1 MSNNG
6 VFKSLDPKKVINSVE
21 VLNEQIPITGS
32 IIAGTYGTF
41 PNEENV
47 KYFASTQDHV
57 DVYDYPHASSS
68 ANFLFSMTAGYASA
82 ASPTAHASA
91 SQKNNI
97 YRQFS
102 QQYVGYDTNQ
112 NPVEFNATGV
122 LNPTDAFPPKFDGC
136 IFINLSRV
144 IMKDEIKKGSFTLS
158 MGTASFS
165 YPFAEANG
173 DSALKTLSDAHVVEG
188 NEATYKTNSPMGD
201 YALLQLGTSTTVPPT
216 SSVGFLYYQ
225 AGLVVIAPTTLVFG
239 GELTSGTIGAG
250 SADSAGAK
258 AAQSPSEAILSASID
273 DIASGVR
280 RHINNI
286 QFNNATEL
294 NSTAYFLNAG
304 PNEFNY
310 SNNPSYVSGSEI
322 IVKNGKASNPSVTYI
337 TSAGLYSADGQLLAV
352 GKLSEPLKKTP
363 SNEVSLKMRID
374 Y

>member
-6 VFKSLDPKKVINSVE
+6 VFKSLDPNKVINSVE
-21 VLNEQIPITGS
+21 VLNEQIPITGT

-41 PNEENV
+41 PNEENI

-68 ANFLFSMTAGYASA
+68 ANFLFSMTAGYASGNPGGVA
-82 ASPTAHASA
+82 TASGTL
-91 SQKNNI
+91 KNNI

-112 NPVEFNATGV
+112 NPVEFNVSGV
-122 LNPTDAFPPKFDGC
+122 LNPEDAFPPKFESC

-144 IMKDEIKKGSFTLS
+144 IMKDEIKKGSFTIKI
-158 MGTASFS
+158 GTGSFAN
-165 YPFAEANG
+165 PFADG
-173 DSALKTLSDAHVVEG
+173 LKTFSDAHVVEG
-188 NEATYKTNSPMGD
+188 NEATYKTNSPMGE
-201 YALLQLGTSTTVPPT
+201 YALLQDGTSATVPTSTT
-216 SSVGFLYYQ
+216 VGFLYYQ
-225 AGLVVIAPTTLVFG
+225 AGLVVLAASQGVFG
-239 GELTSGTIGAG
+239 TELTSGTIGAG
-250 SADSAGAK
+250 EPADGAR
-258 AAQSPSEAILSASID
+258 AAQSPSAAILSASID
-273 DIASGVR
+273 DITSGVR
-280 RHINNI
+280 AHINNI

-294 NSTAYFLNAG
+294 NSTSYFLNAG

-322 IVKNGKASNPSVTYI
+322 IVKNGKASNPSVAYI
-337 TSAGLYSADGQLLAV
+337 TSAGLYSVDGQLLAV

-363 SNEVSLKMRID
+363 SNEISLKMRID

>member
-68 ANFLFSMTAGYASA
+68 ANFLFSMTAGYAAA

-122 LNPTDAFPPKFDGC
+122 LNPDDSFPPKFDGC
-136 IFINLSRV
+136 VFINLSRV

-158 MGTASFS
+158 MGTASFAN
-165 YPFAEANG
+165 PFFEANG
-173 DSALKTLSDAHVVEG
+173 TSALRTFSDAHVVEG
-188 NEATYKTNSPMGD
+188 NEATYKTNSPMGE
-201 YALLQLGTSTTVPPT
+201 YALLQEGSSTTVPTT

-225 AGLVVIAPTTLVFG
+225 AGLLVLAPTTLIFG
-239 GELTSGTIGAG
+239 NELTSGTIGAG
-250 SADSAGAK
+250 ALNDGARI
-258 AAQSPSEAILSASID
+258 AQSPNAALLSASID
-273 DIASGVR
+273 DITSGVR

-322 IVKNGKASNPSVTYI
+322 IVKNGKASNPSVAYI
-337 TSAGLYSADGQLLAV
+337 TSAGLYSAEGQLLAV

-363 SNEVSLKMRID
+363 SNEISLKMRID

>member
-6 VFKSLDPKKVINSVE
+6 VFKSLDPKKVINSVQ

-68 ANFLFSMTAGYASA
+68 ANFLFSMTAGYAAA
-82 ASPTAHASA
+82 ASPVAHESA

-136 IFINLSRV
+136 VFINLSRV

-158 MGTASFS
+158 MGTASF
-165 YPFAEANG
+165 
-173 DSALKTLSDAHVVEG
+173 T
-188 NEATYKTNSPMGD
+188 
-201 YALLQLGTSTTVPPT
+201 
-216 SSVGFLYYQ
+216 
-225 AGLVVIAPTTLVFG
+225 
-239 GELTSGTIGAG
+239 
-250 SADSAGAK
+250 
-258 AAQSPSEAILSASID
+258 
-273 DIASGVR
+273 R
-280 RHINNI
+280 RHI
-286 QFNNATEL
+286 
-294 NSTAYFLNAG
+294 
-304 PNEFNY
+304 
-310 SNNPSYVSGSEI
+310 
-322 IVKNGKASNPSVTYI
+322 
-337 TSAGLYSADGQLLAV
+337 
-352 GKLSEPLKKTP
+352 
-363 SNEVSLKMRID
+363 
-374 Y
+374 